1 MDQSLNPRPEALKCW
16 RKLKKKHLKIP
27 ISMDFLRKLKI
38 EPHHRVI
45 SFYHD
50 PPPEDG
56 RANNVLFL

>member
-1 MDQSLNPRPEALKCW
+1 
-16 RKLKKKHLKIP
+16 
-27 ISMDFLRKLKI
+27 MDFLRKLKI